1 MYRNSENNGVNCKS
15 MDENVKTSIKIAG
28 RIYPL
33 FIHKDEMTKVKYL
46 EKQINDTYN
55 NMQIQY
61 AISDK
66 FDCLAMT
73 LLMLLNDNN
82 KGVDESSQDDLKAV
96 IDLIEAS
103 LMEVRST

>member
-1 MYRNSENNGVNCKS
+1 ME
-15 MDENVKTSIKIAG
+15 ENVKTSIKIAG

-73 LLMLLNDNN
+73 LLTLLSEKDQKVVESNQ
-82 KGVDESSQDDLKAV
+82 DELAVV
-96 IDLIEAS
+96 IDMIE
-103 LMEVRST
+103 STLADIK

>member
-1 MYRNSENNGVNCKS
+1 ME
-15 MDENVKTSIKIAG
+15 ENVKTSIKIAG

-73 LLMLLNDNN
+73 LLTLLSEKDQEVVESNQ
-82 KGVDESSQDDLKAV
+82 DELAAV
-96 IDLIEAS
+96 IDMIEA
-103 LMEVRST
+103 TIANIK

>member
-1 MYRNSENNGVNCKS
+1 ME
-15 MDENVKTSIKIAG
+15 ENVKTSIKIAG

-73 LLMLLNDNN
+73 LLTLLSEKDQEVVESNQ
-82 KGVDESSQDDLKAV
+82 DELAAV
-96 IDLIEAS
+96 IDMIEA
-103 LMEVRST
+103 TIADIK

>member
-1 MYRNSENNGVNCKS
+1 ME
-15 MDENVKTSIKIAG
+15 ENVYTSIKIAG

-73 LLMLLNDNN
+73 LLTLLSEKDQKVVESNQ
-82 KGVDESSQDDLKAV
+82 DELAVV
-96 IDLIEAS
+96 IDMIE
-103 LMEVRST
+103 STLADIK